1 MHREPRVRAFLSVF
15 LALTFLAALVP
26 SAQARS
32 RRDNG
37 RGAYGFEREARQLGR
52 ILGID
57 PWTAAELIQSDKELR
72 FRAGPAIDAERR
84 RRAAGTGLTIPG
96 AILTV
101 VGAIVTSVAS
111 NAYRGCTWNC
121 DTVAYHKALGVGI
134 GFLATGVGLAIPG
147 IVLLATPS
155 SEARHFTDWYNSRQP
170 SPATPDAPAG
180 VEPDD
185 ETQPPPEPEP
195 ATSLV
200 PVRRELRGP
209 SQGGAGTIFR
219 VLSVPF

>member
-1 MHREPRVRAFLSVF
+1 MNREPRVRAFLSVF
-15 LALTFLAALVP
+15 LVLAFLVSLVP
-26 SAQARS
+26 SAEARS

-52 ILGID
+52 ILGVD
-57 PWTAAELIQSDKELR
+57 PWTAAELMEGDKELR
-72 FRAGPAIDAERR
+72 FRAGPAIDAQRR

-96 AILTV
+96 AILTA
-101 VGAIVTSVAS
+101 VGAIVTSAVS
-111 NAYRGCTWNC
+111 NTYRRCTWEC
-121 DTVAYHKALGVGI
+121 DSVAYHRALGVGI

-155 SEARHFTDWYNSRQP
+155 SEARNFTDWYNSRQQP
-170 SPATPDAPAG
+170 PATPDAPAG

-200 PVRRELRGP
+200 PVRRGLRDP
-209 SQGGAGTIFR
+209 SQGGSGTMFR